1 MKELVEFLAK
11 SIVDNKDDVK
21 VAVNESA
28 NEINIDLYVNPDDIG
43 RVIGKGGKVVKAIR
57 LIAGATL
64 KDSRRIN
71 LEIKE

>member
-11 SIVDNKDDVK
+11 SIVENKDDVK
-21 VAVNESA
+21 VTVNEASD
-28 NEINIDLYVNPDDIG
+28 EINIDLYVNPDDIG

-57 LIAGATL
+57 LIVGATL